1 MNQQEQEQGGELY
14 EEAELAIRA
23 AAHRAL
29 EPREIQTLRYAAGLI
44 NRATQTES
52 NPNLNLNIG
61 IEHA

>member
-1 MNQQEQEQGGELY
+1 MNQQEQEQGGELW

-44 NRATQTES
+44 SKRTQTETQ
-52 NPNLNLNIG
+52 PTLQLG